1 MMASSLAPP
10 APSGG
15 AWASSFAPPAPSG
28 GAWASSFAPPA
39 PSGGA
44 WGDASP
50 QTPAKRTSRVSW
62 HLDMGNSP
70 RFPQSPQSHAPRL
83 AVTPAVPNNATT
95 LTSTRAFIRHTLFL
109 AGVWGEASPQAPPE
123 ARWTVGPRVGPT
135 VQSPWAG
142 GARREG
148 PVRVREARREGP
160 VHVREARRGR
170 LLCASLAAAVGFTLC
185 PALALA
191 CARDGVPSVSADGRL
206 AVLNRTAA
214 PAVLTTWS
222 PFVFARPVPR
232 GHTVTLAENNREIA
246 NAHVLPSDVFTHP
259 WQWTFGDG
267 RPDAYGTRVRH
278 TYSKA
283 GTYRI
288 EVRAYYAAY
297 ASWQPFDVVTVHVR

>member
-1 MMASSLAPP
+1 MMASSLAPS

-15 AWASSFAPPAPSG
+15 TWASSPAPIEEPSL
-28 GAWASSFAPPA
+28 APPA

-50 QTPAKRTSRVSW
+50 QTPAKRTSRESR
-62 HLDMGNSP
+62 HLDMGNSS
-70 RFPQSPQSHAPRL
+70 QSPQSSQSHAPHL
-83 AVTPAVPNNATT
+83 AVTPAVSNNATT
-95 LTSTRAFIRHTLFL
+95 LTSTRSIIRRTVCM

-123 ARWTVGPRVGPT
+123 G
-135 VQSPWAG
+135 AG
-142 GARREG
+142 GARRED
-148 PVRVREARREGP
+148 PARVGGARREDPARVGGARREDP
-160 VHVREARRGR
+160 AHVRGARRGR
-170 LLCASLAAAVGFTLC
+170 LLGASLAAAVGFTLC

-206 AVLNRTAA
+206 AVLNRAAA

-222 PFVFARPVPR
+222 PFVFAQPVQR
-232 GHTVTLAENNREIA
+232 GHAVTLAENNREIA
-246 NAHVLPSDVFTHP
+246 NAHVLPSDVFKHP
-259 WQWTFGDG
+259 WRWTFGDG

-278 TYSKA
+278 AYSKA